1 MTPTE
6 TAYQAIRQVNNFD
19 AVAEVLRTALGI
31 PGDYA
36 ELEKSGSLPA
46 ELVEAV
52 IVYRAIVTGV

>member
-6 TAYQAIRQVNNFD
+6 TAYRAIRQVNNFN

-31 PGDYA
+31 PEDYA

-46 ELVEAV
+46 ELAEAV